1 MFRVLFHL
9 TALALLC
16 VGCGDKNS
24 DNDTGPEGS
33 DSDSAPPAEDELTA
47 WLAFEV
53 PERPQ
58 DLAVH
63 PDGRIFCSAQAGGL
77 VYSWDPTKDDRD
89 EEYDDLD
96 DVVALAFDGEQLYLT
111 LSDNG
116 VTGGLY
122 RLDGLEPVEIATQD
136 DSGVLMREPEDL
148 IADGSGGWL
157 MPDDNAG
164 LVFHVAS
171 SGAVSSFSAG
181 SAGPLTLLLDG
192 STLYIG
198 GDDGIWSMDWPGGSP
213 TSLDSRA
220 GLGFVIVDGALWAAN
235 ASEDLFVVGG
245 GTLGADDAARPASMV
260 RSDGV
265 IYFADRIGQGVW
277 AVTP

>member
-1 MFRVLFHL
+1 MSRVLFHL
-9 TALALLC
+9 TVLALLC
-16 VGCGDKNS
+16 VGCGDKN
-24 DNDTGPEGS
+24 DEHDTGPEGTDV
-33 DSDSAPPAEDELTA
+33 DSSPPAEDELTA

-77 VYSWDPTKDDRD
+77 IYSWDPITEDRD

-111 LSDNG
+111 QSDNG

-122 RLDGLEPVEIATQD
+122 RLDGLDAVEIATQD

-157 MPDDNAG
+157 MADGDAG
-164 LVFHVAS
+164 LIFHVAA
-171 SGAVSSFSAG
+171 SGAVFSFAAG
-181 SAGPLTLLLDG
+181 SSEPLTILLEG

-198 GDDGIWSMDWPGGSP
+198 GDDGIWSMEWPGGSP
-213 TSLDSRA
+213 AVIDSRA
-220 GLGFVIVDGALWAAN
+220 GLGLVVVDGALWAAN
-235 ASEDLFVVGG
+235 ASDDLFVVGG

-260 RSDGV
+260 RSDDV
-265 IYFADRIGQGVW
+265 VYFADRIGQGVW
-277 AVTP
+277 AVAP

>member
-1 MFRVLFHL
+1 MPRVLFHL
-9 TALALLC
+9 TAFALLC
-16 VGCGDKNS
+16 VGCGDKNGE
-24 DNDTGPEGS
+24 NDSGAEE
-33 DSDSAPPAEDELTA
+33 DASDSASPASSDLSA

-77 VYSWDPTKDDRD
+77 IYAWDPVKEDRD

-111 LSDNG
+111 QSDNG

-122 RLDGLEPVEIATQD
+122 RLDGLDPVEIATQD
-136 DSGVLMREPEDL
+136 DKGVLMREPEDL
-148 IADGSGGWL
+148 IADGAGGWL
-157 MPDDNAG
+157 MADGDAG
-164 LVFHVAS
+164 LVFQVAA

-181 SAGPLTLLLDG
+181 SSEPLTLLLDG

-213 TSLDSRA
+213 TAVESRA
-220 GLGFVIVDGALWAAN
+220 GLGLVIVDGVLWAAN
-235 ASEDLFVVGG
+235 ASEDLFIVGG
-245 GTLGADDAARPASMV
+245 AALGLDDAARPASMV

-265 IYFADRIGQGVW
+265 VYFADRVGQGVW
-277 AVTP
+277 AVAP